1 MNKTSNNLRFVCGL
15 FFNYYYFIT
24 DIIYKD
30 EDKTIK
36 IENVE
41 DIRNFQEIYQRHF
54 IIGTEET
61 GSISFSN
68 MIVMLFMYGFVP
80 ININKREAGKEYD
93 SNVIFYNV
101 DSIEKIYFKNLMMI

>member
-1 MNKTSNNLRFVCGL
+1 M
-15 FFNYYYFIT
+15 
-24 DIIYKD
+24 
-30 EDKTIK
+30 
-36 IENVE
+36 
-41 DIRNFQEIYQRHF
+41 
-54 IIGTEET
+54 

-101 DSIEKIYFKNLMMI
+101 DSIENIFQNLMMI